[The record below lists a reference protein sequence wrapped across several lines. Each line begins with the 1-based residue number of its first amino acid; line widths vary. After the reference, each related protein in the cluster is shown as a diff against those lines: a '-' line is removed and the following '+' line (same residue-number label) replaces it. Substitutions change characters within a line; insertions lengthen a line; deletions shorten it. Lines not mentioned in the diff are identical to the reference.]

1 MDNSKK
7 TPRFLISAAASG
19 SGKTLITC
27 GILQALK
34 NRGLRTASFKCGPD
48 YIDPMFH
55 SRVIGAKSRNL
66 DTFFTDQDMARYL
79 VEKNAEGCDI
89 SVIEGVMGYYDGL
102 AGISHQASA
111 YDVAV
116 KTETPAVFIVNCKGM
131 SVSILPYIKGFLE
144 YQPDSMIRGVI
155 LNRIS
160 PMLYPRL
167 KEMIESRLPVK
178 VLGYVPEV
186 KECVLESRH
195 LGLVMPEEIGDLQEK
210 VQEFAAVIEKTVD
223 LDGIL
228 QLASDAPQWKMT
240 KVPEIYHVKAPVRI
254 AVARDEAFCFFY
266 EDNLELLRRM
276 GAELAEFSPIHDKG
290 LPENI
295 QGLLLNGGYPELYA
309 KELSENH
316 SMLESIRSALQEG
329 LPHMAECG
337 GFMYLHQEME
347 DMEGNFRPMVGTVP
361 GKAFRT
367 PRLTRFGY
375 ITLEEGTC
383 FGKQTGPIP
392 AHEFHYFDSESCGE
406 AFTAKK
412 PESSRSWKCIH
423 SGKNRMVGF
432 PHIYYYSNL
441 QVPKAFLQ
449 ACEER
454 REEK

>member
-1 MDNSKK
+1 
-7 TPRFLISAAASG
+7 
-19 SGKTLITC
+19 
-27 GILQALK
+27 
-34 NRGLRTASFKCGPD
+34 
-48 YIDPMFH
+48 
-55 SRVIGAKSRNL
+55 
-66 DTFFTDQDMARYL
+66 
-79 VEKNAEGCDI
+79 
-89 SVIEGVMGYYDGL
+89 
-102 AGISHQASA
+102 
-111 YDVAV
+111 
-116 KTETPAVFIVNCKGM
+116 
-131 SVSILPYIKGFLE
+131 
-144 YQPDSMIRGVI
+144 
-155 LNRIS
+155 
-160 PMLYPRL
+160 
-167 KEMIESRLPVK
+167 
-178 VLGYVPEV
+178 
-186 KECVLESRH
+186 
-195 LGLVMPEEIGDLQEK
+195 
-210 VQEFAAVIEKTVD
+210 
-223 LDGIL
+223 
-228 QLASDAPQWKMT
+228 
-240 KVPEIYHVKAPVRI
+240 
-254 AVARDEAFCFFY
+254 
-266 EDNLELLRRM
+266 
-276 GAELAEFSPIHDKG
+276 
-290 LPENI
+290 
-295 QGLLLNGGYPELYA
+295 LLLNGGYPELYA